1 MALMYEVNAYDRQ
14 TGRLAVS
21 YNVPE
26 RKIAFGKKI
35 AEIPVSEDGLGS
47 YPLNPDQIAEIARTL
62 KAEIAHGNYNFFLE
76 PYEEPQQRLKVA
88 RSSPKSVE

>member
-1 MALMYEVNAYDRQ
+1 MALMYEVNGYDHQ

-26 RKIAFGKKI
+26 RKIALVKKI
-35 AEIPVSEDGLGS
+35 AEIPVSDDGLGS

-62 KAEIAHGNYNFFLE
+62 KAEIAHASPNFFLE
-76 PYEEPQQRLKVA
+76 PYEELQQRLRVG